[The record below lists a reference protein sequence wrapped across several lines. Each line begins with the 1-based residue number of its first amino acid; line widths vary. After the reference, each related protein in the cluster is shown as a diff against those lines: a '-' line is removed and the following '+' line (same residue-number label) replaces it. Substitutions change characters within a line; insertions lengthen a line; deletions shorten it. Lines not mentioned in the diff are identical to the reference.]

1 MKRRIVLGVVMMMA
15 AAMAADKPD
24 FTGTWKL
31 DASKSDFGQMPAPEK
46 MERVIDHKDPA
57 IKIKTTQSTPNGDRT
72 TDTAYT
78 LDGKE
83 QKQESP
89 RGVIMY
95 TPKWEGS
102 IVVIDSKRTMNVQ
115 GQTVEITG
123 VERWSLSEDGKTMTV
138 DSKMV
143 APMGELTMKAV
154 FAKQ

>member
-1 MKRRIVLGVVMMMA
+1 MKRRIVLGVLVMVA

-57 IKIKTTQSTPNGDRT
+57 IKIKTTQSTPNGERT
-72 TDTAYT
+72 MDTEYT

-83 QKQESP
+83 QKQETP
-89 RGVIMY
+89 RGTVMY
-95 TPKWEGS
+95 TPKWEGNV
-102 IVVIDSKRTMNVQ
+102 VVIDSKRTMNVQ
-115 GQTVEITG
+115 GQQVEITG

-143 APMGELTMKAV
+143 APMGEMTMKAV